1 MIRRNRFLFNFRPC
15 EKTEGDAF
23 GKDGMVEF
31 ILNGIMKDVCNANE
45 WEFECVKK
53 CEAIW
58 VECNSEFFIYFA
70 KDRFVGIFIGL

>member
-1 MIRRNRFLFNFRPC
+1 
-15 EKTEGDAF
+15 
-23 GKDGMVEF
+23 MVEF